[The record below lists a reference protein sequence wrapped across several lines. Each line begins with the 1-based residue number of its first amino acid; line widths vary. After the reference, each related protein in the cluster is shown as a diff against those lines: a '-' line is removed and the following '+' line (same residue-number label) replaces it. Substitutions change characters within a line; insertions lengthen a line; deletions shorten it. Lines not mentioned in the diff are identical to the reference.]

1 MGSRSKPLFRMA
13 KQDTSTTLCFLSME
27 LSPETIDH
35 IRWGSLQLILL
46 IVSVGLHEFGHAWVA
61 DLRGDPL
68 PRAQGRVTLN
78 PLAHADMIGTILIP
92 AVMVFLSPGFGIIG
106 WGKPVQIS
114 LMNPKTRR
122 LDDILITLA
131 GPAMN
136 IVLCLAFVII
146 GVVGGL
152 NPNINPNLSGG
163 TPSATMVQFLYMGI
177 FLNVSLAIFNLIPL
191 PPLDGS
197 RIFLRLGIYTE
208 EVFES
213 LARWSFIIL
222 IILINLPFFREF
234 MVSAMKIVALPF
246 LLFWELL
253 WPIFT

>member
-1 MGSRSKPLFRMA
+1 MGSRSKPLFRVA
-13 KQDTSTTLCFLSME
+13 KQDTSATLCFLSME

-106 WGKPVQIS
+106 WGKPVQVS

-136 IVLCLAFVII
+136 IVLCLAFVLI

-152 NPNINPNLSGG
+152 NPGTVNLPN
-163 TPSATMVQFLYMGI
+163 ATMVQFLYMAI
-177 FLNVSLAIFNLIPL
+177 FLNVSLAVFNLIPL

-234 MVSAMKIVALPF
+234 MVSAMKIIALPF
-246 LLFWELL
+246 LLVWELL
-253 WPIFT
+253 WPIFA